1 VVVTPPIEVVGA
13 VDTVPPIELVV
24 VSRVVVVTFDVVVA
38 PTVVVVAPVVVVG
51 LTVVVVAPVVVVGF
65 TVVVVAP
72 VMVVGLTV
80 VVVALLVVVVPPVVV
95 VVAPV
100 VEVAPEVV
108 VDSSLV
114 VVVVPPD
121 PPEVVA
127 DASWATLTP
136 ANTIMAIMISQ
147 VGVRLRTF
155 LTCLAI
161 DPYLPLS
168 PRRASDDS
176 RIPGQTRQPRPL
188 ASLLRRCDS
197 PGPGV
202 PDLAMAAADRR
213 VCSWERSGWAAAAG
227 WAVGDRGKA
236 PLLDDGGPPQE
247 TAGNAGHDTKSGVS
261 NLIERQRQL
270 SRYTQF
276 RAVCSIAH
284 PR

>member
-1 VVVTPPIEVVGA
+1 VVVTSPIEVVGA

-24 VSRVVVVTFDVVVA
+24 ASRVVVVTFDVVVA
-38 PTVVVVAPVVVVG
+38 PTVVVVAPVVAVG
-51 LTVVVVAPVVVVGF
+51 LTVVVVAPVVVVGL

-72 VMVVGLTV
+72 
-80 VVVALLVVVVPPVVV
+80 LVVVVPPVVV

-108 VDSSLV
+108 VDSYL

-161 DPYLPLS
+161 DPCLPLS

-188 ASLLRRCDS
+188 ASLLRRGDS

-202 PDLAMAAADRR
+202 PDLAMAAAD
-213 VCSWERSGWAAAAG
+213 GGFAAG
-227 WAVGDRGKA
+227 SALDGQRPLGGLLGDRGKA

-261 NLIERQRQL
+261 
-270 SRYTQF
+270 
-276 RAVCSIAH
+276 H
-284 PR
+284 